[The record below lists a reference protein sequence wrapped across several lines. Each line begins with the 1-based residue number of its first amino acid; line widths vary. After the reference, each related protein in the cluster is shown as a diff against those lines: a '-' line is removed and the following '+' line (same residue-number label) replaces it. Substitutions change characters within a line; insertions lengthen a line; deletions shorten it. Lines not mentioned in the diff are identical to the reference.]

1 MKTVYNL
8 NSESDRKIII
18 SNFLASKLREINYE
32 VQYLLFT
39 EYYDNIEVDGI
50 EPSVLKKLTD
60 EQIEIVRQIKDKC
73 KKEELNFW
81 EVMEEEGVDKYEFLQ
96 TKSGY
101 IHHSLVPNGVDLDN
115 PHYMYKFKIAI
126 FADNIEDKPLVREF
140 SIDLTD
146 EEYAKLL
153 DWQLCNWNSGFNF
166 LRNREPELFKKM
178 SARFENCF
186 STDWAPTHY
195 APAYVIEMTEVKADA
210 RAIFEQYG
218 EK

>member
-18 SNFLASKLREINYE
+18 SNFLASKPREVNYE
-32 VQYLLFT
+32 VQYLQFVG
-39 EYYDNIEVDGI
+39 YYDNIEVDGI

-60 EQIEIVRQIKDKC
+60 EQIEIIRQVNEKC

-81 EVMEEEGVDKYEFLQ
+81 EVIEEEGADKYEFLQ
-96 TKSGY
+96 TKSCD
-101 IHHSLVPNGVDLDN
+101 IHTSLVPNGVDLDN

-126 FADNIEDKPLVREF
+126 FADNLEDQPKVHEF

-146 EEYAKLL
+146 DEYAKLL
-153 DWQLCNWNSGFNF
+153 DWQLCNWYSGFNF
-166 LRNREPELFKKM
+166 LRNREPELFQKM
-178 SARFENCF
+178 SNRIENGF
-186 STDWAPTHY
+186 TPDWCPTMLAPTY
-195 APAYVIEMTEVKADA
+195 AIEMTEVKADA